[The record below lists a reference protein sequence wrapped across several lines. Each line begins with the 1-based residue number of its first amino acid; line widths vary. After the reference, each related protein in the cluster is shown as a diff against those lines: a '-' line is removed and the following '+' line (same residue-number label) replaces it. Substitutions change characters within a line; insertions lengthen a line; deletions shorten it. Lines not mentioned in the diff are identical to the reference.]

1 MKIGLFLVVLAVVGC
16 AFADDEDDEDCCSY
30 EDGREIRH
38 IWDDVWSS
46 SFTDR
51 RVAIVGA
58 VFNDL
63 FKHYPTSKAL
73 FERVKIDEPESG
85 EFKSHLV
92 RIANGLDLLINLLND
107 TLVLQSPLCH
117 LADQHIQ
124 RKGVTKEY
132 FRGIGEAFARVLPQV
147 LSSFNVDAWN
157 RCFHRLTAR
166 IAKDL
171 P

>member
-1 MKIGLFLVVLAVVGC
+1 MKIGLFLVILAVAGC
-16 AFADDEDDEDCCSY
+16 AFADDDDHDECCSY
-30 EDGREIRH
+30 EDRREIRH

-51 RVAIVGA
+51 RVTIVRA
-58 VFNDL
+58 VFDDL

-73 FERVKIDEPESG
+73 FDRVKVDEPESG

-92 RIANGLDLLINLLND
+92 RVANGADLLINLLND
-107 TLVLQSPLCH
+107 TLVLDKHLEH
-117 LADQHIQ
+117 LANQHIQ

-132 FRGIGEAFARVLPQV
+132 FKGIADAFARVLPQV
-147 LSSFNVDAWN
+147 LSCFNLEAWN
-157 RCFHRLTAR
+157 RCFHRLTDR
-166 IAKDL
+166 ISRDL

>member
-16 AFADDEDDEDCCSY
+16 AFADQDSDCCSY
-30 EDGREIRH
+30 EDRREIRH

-51 RVAIVGA
+51 RVAIVRA
-58 VFNDL
+58 VFDDL

-92 RIANGLDLLINLLND
+92 RVANGLDLLINLLND
-107 TLVLQSPLCH
+107 TLVLQSHLGH

-147 LSSFNVDAWN
+147 LSCFNVDAWN
-157 RCFHRLTAR
+157 RCFTRLTNR

>member
-16 AFADDEDDEDCCSY
+16 AFADDEDCCSY
-30 EDGREIRH
+30 EDRREIRH

-51 RVAIVGA
+51 RVAIVRA
-58 VFNDL
+58 VFDDL

-92 RIANGLDLLINLLND
+92 RVANGLDLLINLLND
-107 TLVLQSPLCH
+107 TLVLQSHLGH

-147 LSSFNVDAWN
+147 LSCFNVDAWN
-157 RCFHRLTAR
+157 RCFHRLVAR

>member
-1 MKIGLFLVVLAVVGC
+1 MKFGLFLVALAVAGC
-16 AFADDEDDEDCCSY
+16 AFADEDDDDCCSY
-30 EDGREIRH
+30 EDRREIRH

-51 RVAIVGA
+51 RVTIVQA
-58 VFNDL
+58 VFDDL
-63 FKHYPTSKAL
+63 FKHYPSSKTL
-73 FERVKIDEPESG
+73 FERVKVDTPDSG
-85 EFKSHLV
+85 EFRSHLV
-92 RIANGLDLLINLLND
+92 RVANGVDLLINLLND
-107 TLVLQSPLCH
+107 TLVLQEHLNH

-147 LSSFNVDAWN
+147 LSCFNLDAWN
-157 RCFHRLTAR
+157 RCFHRLADR
-166 IAKDL
+166 ISRDL

>member
-16 AFADDEDDEDCCSY
+16 AFAAEEDCCSY
-30 EDGREIRH
+30 EDRREIRH

-51 RVAIVGA
+51 RVAIVRA
-58 VFNDL
+58 VFEDL
-63 FKHYPTSKAL
+63 FKHYPTARNL
-73 FERVKIDEPESG
+73 FDRVKIDEPDSG
-85 EFKSHLV
+85 EYKSHLV
-92 RIANGLDLLINLLND
+92 RVANGLDLLINLLND
-107 TLVLQSPLCH
+107 TLVLQSHLGH

-132 FRGIGEAFARVLPQV
+132 FKGIGQAFARVLPQV
-147 LSSFNVDAWN
+147 LSCFNVDAWN
-157 RCFHRLTAR
+157 RCFNRLTAR